1 MIAIKMMTRP
11 GEHDL
16 PALASLLD
24 QLGYAVDSPELT
36 KRLDAVVG
44 AADHCVFVAE
54 ADGHAVGLLHAFAR
68 PSLEKGMEAVV
79 QSLVVD
85 RAARGQGVGQA
96 LMQAA
101 EQWATSRGLG
111 SVALYTRTDRE
122 QARAFYE
129 RIGYRLRATSH
140 LMVRD
145 VTGRATQPRAPAAD

>member
-1 MIAIKMMTRP
+1 MIAIARMTRNV
-11 GEHDL
+11 ERHDL
-16 PALASLLD
+16 SALASLLD
-24 QLGYAVDSPELT
+24 QLGYAVGAPDLA
-36 KRLDAVVG
+36 KRWDAVLG
-44 AADHCVFVAE
+44 AEDHCIFVAE
-54 ADGHAVGLLHAFAR
+54 ADGHSVGLLHAFAR

-101 EQWATSRGLG
+101 EQWAASRGVG

-140 LMVRD
+140 LLARD
-145 VTGRATQPRAPAAD
+145 IT